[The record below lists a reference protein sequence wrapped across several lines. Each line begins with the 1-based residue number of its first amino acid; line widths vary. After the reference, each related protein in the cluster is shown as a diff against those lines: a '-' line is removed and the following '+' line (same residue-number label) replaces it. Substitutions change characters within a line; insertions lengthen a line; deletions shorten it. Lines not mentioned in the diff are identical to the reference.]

1 MRAQTFTGETVQD
14 AMNKV
19 KATLGEHAVILHT
32 KKRTQS
38 GLLGLAKKELFEVL
52 AAVDDE
58 PRGGEQ
64 LAVSSEQ
71 SADRRARTPVPPQWQ
86 TAESNPAKTKQP
98 YSVPPPPSAAIESLR
113 SELSEL
119 TRTMQMMWQSA
130 QSPDVNGLSL
140 TALRMMER
148 LKEQGVDAPL
158 ARDCALAAQEELLQ
172 GDDGRGGRPCQPGFN
187 EDEFQRSL
195 AAKLQQRIATSGA
208 IEPTGKVIFLVG
220 PTGGGK
226 TTTIAKL
233 AADFAL
239 LQHKRVALI
248 TADTY
253 RIAAVEQLK
262 VYAEIIG
269 VPLQVATT
277 SSEMAAAVR
286 RYRPY
291 DVVLVDTAG
300 RSQRNEVQMKELA
313 GLVQAGA
320 VEEVHLVLPA
330 PTNSRDAMDV
340 VRCFSGVGI
349 DRLIF
354 TKLDETT
361 SFGTIAN
368 VAVKAS
374 LPISYVTHGQDVP
387 EDIAVADAGK
397 IAELIVGGT
406 SEWSCVLS

>member
-1 MRAQTFTGETVQD
+1 
-14 AMNKV
+14 
-19 KATLGEHAVILHT
+19 
-32 KKRTQS
+32 
-38 GLLGLAKKELFEVL
+38 
-52 AAVDDE
+52 
-58 PRGGEQ
+58 
-64 LAVSSEQ
+64 
-71 SADRRARTPVPPQWQ
+71 
-86 TAESNPAKTKQP
+86 
-98 YSVPPPPSAAIESLR
+98 
-113 SELSEL
+113 
-119 TRTMQMMWQSA
+119 MQMMWQNA
-130 QSPDVNGLSL
+130 PSPGVNGLSL

-172 GDDGRGGRPCQPGFN
+172 RKNEAPAKASFN
-187 EDEFQRSL
+187 EDEFQRAL
-195 AAKLQQRIATSGA
+195 AAKLHQRIVTSGA
-208 IEPTGKVIFLVG
+208 IEPTGKIIFLVG

-239 LQHKRVALI
+239 LQHKKVALI
-248 TADTY
+248 TADAY

-277 SSEMAAAVR
+277 PGEMAAAAR
-286 RYRPY
+286 RCRPY

-300 RSQRNEVQMKELA
+300 RSQRNEAQMKELA
-313 GLVQAGA
+313 ALVQAGGGD
-320 VEEVHLVLPA
+320 EVHLVLPA

-340 VRCFSGVGI
+340 VRGFGGVGI

-361 SFGTIAN
+361 AFGTIAN
-368 VAVKAS
+368 VAMKTS
-374 LPISYVTHGQDVP
+374 LPLSYVTHGQDVP

-397 IAELIVGGT
+397 IVELIIGGS
-406 SEWSCVLS
+406 SEWSGALS